1 MNELIPNEVIESKIL
16 TIRGLQV
23 MLDED
28 IASLYGV
35 ETKHIN
41 QAVRNNINKFYS
53 DFYFE
58 LHKSEIELL
67 KSKFLTSSWGGR
79 RKPPKVFTEQGIYM
93 LATIL
98 KSKSATSVTVAI
110 MRTFVQMRKFISQN
124 SSFFQR
130 LDNLE
135 IKQIQYKLEVDD
147 KFNKLFKA
155 IESKDINPKQ
165 GIFYNGQIF
174 DAYIFV
180 SDLIKRAENSIILI
194 DNYIDESVLLLL
206 SKRHEK
212 CVALIYTNTISKQLE
227 LDLKKHNAQYPE
239 IKVQKF
245 ELSHDRFLIIDNLDV
260 YHIGASLKDL
270 GKKWFA
276 FSKMDIDSLNII
288 ERLGLFRNV

>member
-41 QAVRNNINKFYS
+41 QAVRNNTNKFYS